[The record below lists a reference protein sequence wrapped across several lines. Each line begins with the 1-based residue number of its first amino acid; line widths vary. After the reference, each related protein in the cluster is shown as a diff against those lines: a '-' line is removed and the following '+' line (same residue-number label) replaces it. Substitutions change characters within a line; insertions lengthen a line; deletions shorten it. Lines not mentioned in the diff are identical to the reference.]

1 MIFVAAFAS
10 GVACRADKMG
20 RYSGANW
27 IRPDSKKCK
36 LRAVVGQMATL
47 KADHNL
53 VAESNLALAA

>member
-1 MIFVAAFAS
+1 MIFLCGSRAPLAANR
-10 GVACRADKMG
+10 CNEME
-20 RYSGANW
+20 YSGANW

-36 LRAVVGQMATL
+36 SRVVVGQSATL